1 MEKPYAK
8 NVNITDMQLREKG
21 AKNTKLGYGYLV
33 KIAHPIDF

>member
-8 NVNITDMQLREKG
+8 NVNFTDIQLREKG
-21 AKNTKLGYGYLV
+21 AKKIKLGYGDLV